1 MLACPICCHLMARQQ
16 LSDHDKSKGTWLPAV
31 VMVWLPTAGSR
42 DPLNR
47 CYRHGDPKSMPAIF
61 SHSLAQVDIRSTR
74 QKSGGLAGQL
84 NNSHIHLE
92 RAFFHYGTY
101 CLYCISWLQRVDH
114 TCQITSLH
122 CNGLPAA
129 AIMWNQEAAREQS
142 KDCDQTEDP
151 SHTRARKHFSS

>member
-31 VMVWLPTAGSR
+31 AMVWLPTAGSR

-47 CYRHGDPKSMPAIF
+47 CYRHGDPKGMPAIF